1 MFLCIKK
8 KYTLF
13 LAICAFNCILLGKRL
28 AIIMGRN
35 INNFILNKQV
45 AILRKLSKAETC
57 YINNTLN
64 IKKVGLIIC
73 QYFRHSNI
81 QTYLV
86 HT

>member
-8 KYTLF
+8 NTLF
-13 LAICAFNCILLGKRL
+13 LAICAFDCILLGKRL
-28 AIIMGRN
+28 AIVMGKN

-45 AILRKLSKAETC
+45 VILRKFTKAETC
-57 YINNTLN
+57 YMNNTLN

-73 QYFRHSNI
+73 QYFQYSNI